1 MGLGFGLGLGLGL
14 GFGSKSEYLADLERM
29 FCAAPTITA
38 SMRGVVPSAAMR
50 GVTCAQR
57 RKVLS
62 SQPRERGVSG
72 KVSGG
77 VSRGDLRGRRGGR
90 DRRGYSY

>member
-62 SQPRERGVSG
+62 GQPRGRG
-72 KVSGG
+72 VSGG